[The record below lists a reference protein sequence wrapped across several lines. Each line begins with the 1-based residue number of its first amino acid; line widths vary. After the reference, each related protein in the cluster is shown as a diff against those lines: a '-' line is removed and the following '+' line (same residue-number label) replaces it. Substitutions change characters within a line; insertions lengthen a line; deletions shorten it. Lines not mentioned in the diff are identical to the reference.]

1 MQTDNTLEDGAIQLT
16 TQTSLRPE
24 ITGAAAASVEPSSTK
39 DEEQNGA
46 VAPAITGLGIS
57 YRRLVIIMIGLC
69 LAIFLTA
76 LEQVNENVR
85 DHS

>member
-1 MQTDNTLEDGAIQLT
+1 MQTDNILEYGDIQLAKPN
-16 TQTSLRPE
+16 SLPPE
-24 ITGAAAASVEPSSTK
+24 IKGAAAASVEPSSTE

-46 VAPAITGLGIS
+46 VMTGPGIS

-76 LEQVNENVR
+76 LEQVNESVR
-85 DHS
+85 DCN